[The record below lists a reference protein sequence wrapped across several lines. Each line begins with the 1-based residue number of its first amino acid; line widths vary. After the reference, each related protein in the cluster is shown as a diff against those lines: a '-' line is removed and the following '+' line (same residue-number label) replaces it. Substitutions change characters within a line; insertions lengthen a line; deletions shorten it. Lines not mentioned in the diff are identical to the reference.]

1 MKGRRNV
8 LELRTTHGYNLYD
21 ISSMLQK
28 AIRRADVYHAAYA
41 AAELHPKYRNYLW
54 KRLLTV
60 SAEDCY
66 GIMTKEII
74 ALKEADDI
82 VNGKSE
88 SRHDDNWLFIAKAV
102 TLLCMARKNRDADY
116 VCCNFMCPDR
126 NLSPEEIHEFDF
138 SELHATCEIPGWVY
152 DVHTRKG
159 KMNGKTKIDMIR
171 DEQNALAPHQVSL
184 FDDGDWSQFVES
196 ERADGHMSARE
207 ETQYKSFSANR
218 KRYC

>member
-1 MKGRRNV
+1 M
-8 LELRTTHGYNLYD
+8 ELRTTHGYNLYD

-41 AAELHPKYRNYLW
+41 AAELHPKYRTYLW

-74 ALKEADDI
+74 ALEQADSY

-88 SRHDDNWLFIAKAV
+88 NKHDDNWLFIAKAV

-116 VCCNFMCPDR
+116 VACNFMCPDR
-126 NLSPEEIHEFDF
+126 NLNPDEIKEFDF
-138 SELHATCEIPGWVY
+138 NELHATCEIPGWVY
-152 DVHTRKG
+152 DVHTRRG

-171 DEQNALAPHQVSL
+171 DEQDALTPHQFNL
-184 FDDGDWSQFVES
+184 FDDGDWGQFIES

-207 ETQYKSFSANR
+207 EAQYKPFSAG
-218 KRYC
+218 KRRYY